1 VEDFFIDTKDPLFS
15 ILFFIAI
22 ILTVVVSNYSY
33 ELYRHKRERKALFD
47 FLKNFENR
55 KNSLDIQNLH
65 YHDSFVKP
73 LSLLAKSFENSGEYE
88 KAIEIYLFLLKHL
101 EDNSQK
107 MIFMELLGKTYLH
120 AGFMVK
126 SRDIFLQI
134 LKQRPR
140 NKEVLNYL
148 LIVYDQLKNY
158 KKAKEVI
165 EPLMILGEDVE
176 HIQNYLDFKENLD
189 VKATLQKD
197 RNLVRLCMSYAFHND
212 NALAWSL
219 YESSMF
225 DEIVDILW
233 FLNRSSI
240 DFTVVQKHKELK
252 ALYFAKGYIKEE
264 SKSKDF
270 HINLLIAAKIAGL
283 NATLAFS
290 YICKNCKSSFP
301 LSFDRCP
308 NCLSINSAKVKT
320 SIAKSKELQSDSF
333 S

>member
-1 VEDFFIDTKDPLFS
+1 MEDFFIDTKDPLFS
-15 ILFFIAI
+15 ILFFNAI
-22 ILTVVVSNYSY
+22 ILTVAVSNYTLEVY
-33 ELYRHKRERKALFD
+33 KHKRKRKALFD
-47 FLKNFENR
+47 FLKNFEDR
-55 KNSLDIQNLH
+55 KNSLDIQSLH

-88 KAIEIYLFLLKHL
+88 KSIEIYLFLLKHL
-101 EDNSQK
+101 EDSSQRV
-107 MIFMELLGKTYLH
+107 IFMELLGKTYLH

-126 SRDIFLQI
+126 SRDIFLQV

-176 HIQNYLDFKENLD
+176 HIQNYLDFKENLN
-189 VKATLQKD
+189 VKQTLQKD
-197 RNLVRLCMSYAFHND
+197 KNLVRLCMNHAFNSD
-212 NALAWSL
+212 ISLAWSL

-225 DEIVDILW
+225 DDIVDILW
-233 FLNRSSI
+233 FQNRASI
-240 DFTVVQKHKELK
+240 DFGVVQEHKELK

-264 SKSKDF
+264 TKSKDF
-270 HINLLIAAKIAGL
+270 HTNLLIAAKKEGL
-283 NATLAFS
+283 GATLTFS

-320 SIAKSKELQSDSF
+320 TIAKSQELQSDSF